1 MKNIKNFLLMGLLP
15 LFGLALLA
23 SCEKDPQT
31 DNGNDPQR
39 PSTEKDSKIVLKSKT
54 VTAAVA
60 GETCYLEY
68 EIVNPHDGE
77 KITAEAVDNW
87 VSDFNTSLSGALSF
101 KVAANTSDN
110 ARETLVT
117 VSYHYAEDVT
127 FTVKQGAFTSAGFSV
142 EQVTGNQE
150 YFSYTVNVYP
160 EDKTL
165 PYIVMSAS
173 PAYLEGF
180 TDEDLYK
187 DDFDYFKYIGSYNG
201 KSAVEVMHDRAK
213 IGDEY
218 GITVGMATPGETY
231 IVYCYYFDYDSGT
244 LLSAIDR
251 FEITV
256 EHPEVKPVADDY
268 FTFSAEAVGP
278 RVFAE
283 VTSSTTAD
291 YYFDVMSET
300 QLEEVAAYG
309 FTKEAYIQY
318 WWATIVANLT
328 HKEGLS
334 TAAIVAQN
342 TCQGMNTETN
352 QPRSKW
358 TYDLLAETTYYLF
371 AFNMDENALCVTTP
385 KLYKFTTGKVE
396 PSDNQLTITVS
407 DVTSYRATV
416 TIDATYEKSEENYRH
431 AYIVDIATLE
441 DWKKFGAT
449 DEARM
454 KYIAQNTEYE
464 YMWGDNPIGFTNL
477 EAETDYVVYAFGLY
491 GGVPTTQL
499 WTSQFKTKSDAPG
512 EVDIELVDHG
522 YYDPADLATQTGL
535 EFFGGDSY
543 SGKAIFP
550 MEITFT
556 AKNFGDY
563 FVNIYDWSCPAC
575 GGDGCGSCKNT
586 GKRFD
591 LYDDSQYISGLL
603 WDIETKGSYST
614 TNTYTMLNWN
624 SYYTIVAIVVDV
636 NGQYSKLF
644 KRDVRP
650 VYENAGDVADF
661 TDWYYSWQDGGSSG
675 PGLQS
680 VVVEETPAEAK
691 ANYIEVDASLAK
703 TSVKGNYLKAS
714 EREFNYEVATPEVDA
729 ISATR

>member
-1 MKNIKNFLLMGLLP
+1 MKNFKNFLLMGLLP

-39 PSTEKDSKIVLKSKT
+39 PSTEKDSMIVLKSKT

-60 GETCYLEY
+60 GGTCYLEY

-77 KITAEAVDNW
+77 KITAEAADSW

-101 KVAANTSDN
+101 KVAANTGDE

-127 FTVKQGAFTSAGFSV
+127 FTVKQGALTTAGFSV

-150 YFSYTVNVYP
+150 YFSYTVNVFP
-160 EDKTL
+160 EDKTM

-187 DDFDYFKYIGSYNG
+187 DDFDYFKYIGSFHG
-201 KSAVEVMHDRAK
+201 DSAVEIMQQRARQ
-213 IGDEY
+213 GDAY
-218 GITVGMATPGETY
+218 DVTVNGATPGDTY
-231 IVYCYYFDYDSGT
+231 VFYCYYFDYDSGA

-251 FEITV
+251 FTITV
-256 EHPEVKPVADDY
+256 EHPEVKPVDDNY
-268 FTFSAEAVGP
+268 FTFSANVVGP

-283 VTSSTTAD
+283 VTSSTEAD
-291 YYFDVMSET
+291 YYFDVMHE
-300 QLEEVAAYG
+300 QELKDALKYG
-309 FTKEAYIQY
+309 FTEESYIQY
-318 WWATIVANLT
+318 WWATIVANLK
-328 HKEGLS
+328 HKENLS
-334 TAAIVAQN
+334 CAAILAQN

-352 QPRSKW
+352 EPRSKW
-358 TYDLLAETTYYLF
+358 TYDLLAETSYYLF

-396 PSDNQLTITVS
+396 PSDNQLTIAVS
-407 DVTSYRATV
+407 DITSYRATV
-416 TIDATYEKSEENYRH
+416 NTTATYGKSEENYRH

-441 DWKKFGAT
+441 DWNKFGTT

-454 KYIAQNTEYE
+454 RYIAQNFGHE
-464 YMWGDNPIGFTNL
+464 YMWGNKTIGFTNL
-477 EAETDYVVYAFGLY
+477 KAETDYVVYAFGLY

-522 YYDPADLATQTGL
+522 YFDPADLATEPGL
-535 EFFGGDSY
+535 EFFGSDGY

-550 MEITFT
+550 IEITFT
-556 AKNFGDY
+556 EKNFGDY
-563 FVNIYDWSCPAC
+563 FLEIYDWSCHAC
-575 GGDGCGSCKNT
+575 GGDGCGSCANT

-591 LYDDSQYISGLL
+591 IYDDSQYISGLL
-603 WDIETKGSYST
+603 WQIETKGSYTT

-624 SYYTIVAIVVDV
+624 GYYTIVALVVDV

-644 KRDVRP
+644 KKDVRP

-661 TDWYYSWQDGGSSG
+661 VDWYYGWQDGGSSG

-691 ANYIEVDASLAK
+691 ANYIEVDASVAK
-703 TSVKGNYLKAS
+703 TSIKGNYLKAS